1 MVIKLPNK
9 KNAVD
14 NLEKFYSSKEEDI
27 NFLQIMLK
35 RWLMLP
41 TEEDG
46 MEQNKKK
53 KREQRAAGLKILTP
67 KKMF

>member
-41 TEEDG
+41 TGEDG
-46 MEQNKKK
+46 MEQNKTK

>member
-1 MVIKLPNK
+1 
-9 KNAVD
+9 
-14 NLEKFYSSKEEDI
+14 
-27 NFLQIMLK
+27 MLK

-46 MEQNKKK
+46 MEQNKTK